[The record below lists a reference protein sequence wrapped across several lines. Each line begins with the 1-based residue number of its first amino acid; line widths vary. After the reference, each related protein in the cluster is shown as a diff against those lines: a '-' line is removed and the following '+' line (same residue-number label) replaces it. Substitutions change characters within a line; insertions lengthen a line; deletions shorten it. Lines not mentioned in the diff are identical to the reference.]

1 MSANIAAPNADQIAY
16 WNSAVADRWA
26 RRQAEIDAMMAPF
39 TDALLGAAN
48 LGPDGP
54 WRILDVGCGSGE
66 TTLMAAQIGHELT
79 GLDVSTSLLE
89 LAKSRAEKAGMTGV
103 NFFLGDAS
111 RLFIDPPFDLIMS
124 RFGVMF
130 FDDPPKAFKNLAG
143 MTNHGGRI
151 VFVCWRSPNENQW
164 VTLPMS
170 ALEGMVEAG
179 GAKQAEGPGPF
190 AFANPDKVRTLLT
203 GAGFTQIKITPFD
216 GEMTMVGRA
225 RHCGASQRETTRGS
239 RPLGS
244 NNRALHARQCAGLAR
259 QRLGCRGCAWVR
271 ETNGPCYEVR
281 FKAKNLGGNLRCKSL
296 NHRPA
301 RTDKHLVLVLFEICQ
316 NLFQCANPARS
327 ANNTKMQAEV

>member
-1 MSANIAAPNADQIAY
+1 MTTINPAAPNADQIAY

-66 TTLMAAQIGHELT
+66 TTLLAAQIGHEVT

-89 LAKSRAEKAGMTGV
+89 LAKSRAKAAGNLSI

-130 FDDPPKAFKNLAG
+130 FDDPPKAFANLAK
-143 MTNHGGRI
+143 MTKKGGRI
-151 VFVCWRSPNENQW
+151 VFVCWRSPLQNQW

-179 GAKQAEGPGPF
+179 GAKQVDGPGPF
-190 AFANPDKVRTLLT
+190 AFADATKVRALLS
-203 GAGFTQIKITPFD
+203 GAGFGDIKITPYD
-216 GEMTMVGRA
+216 GQMAMGGAKGVEAAAAYIAEIGPAARA
-225 RHCGASQRETTRGS
+225 IAELPKQ
-239 RPLGS
+239 
-244 NNRALHARQCAGLAR
+244 A
-259 QRLGCRGCAWVR
+259 
-271 ETNGPCYEVR
+271 
-281 FKAKNLGGNLRCKSL
+281 
-296 NHRPA
+296 RPA
-301 RTDKHLVLVLFEICQ
+301 MITRLETAIVPFMRGDQLVLQGGVWVVE
-316 NLFQCANPARS
+316 AVRH
-327 ANNTKMQAEV
+327 

>member
-216 GEMTMVGRA
+216 GEMTMGAAKGIHDAAAYIAEIGPAARA
-225 RHCGASQRETTRGS
+225 IAELPKEK
-239 RPLGS
+239 RPEV
-244 NNRALHARQCAGLAR
+244 LAR
-259 QRLGCRGCAWVR
+259 LEATIAPFMRGNA
-271 ETNGPCYEVR
+271 
-281 FKAKNLGGNLRCKSL
+281 
-296 NHRPA
+296 
-301 RTDKHLVLVLFEICQ
+301 LVLQGSVWVVE
-316 NLFQCANPARS
+316 AARG
-327 ANNTKMQAEV
+327 